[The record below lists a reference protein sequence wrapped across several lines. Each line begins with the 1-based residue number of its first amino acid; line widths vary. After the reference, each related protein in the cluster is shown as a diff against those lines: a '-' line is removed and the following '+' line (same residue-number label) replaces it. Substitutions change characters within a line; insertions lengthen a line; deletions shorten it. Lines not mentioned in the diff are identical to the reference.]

1 MSQIPVNTYEQS
13 EVNSTFNTLVQV
25 VQKLRGPNGC
35 PWDKQQTHKSLTQ
48 YAIEEAHEL
57 AQAIDQLK
65 SSASESK
72 NSETNASLLSKSYPS
87 EVVEELG
94 DLLFQ
99 VLLHAEI
106 GEQEGLFT
114 LNDVMKTVTEKMIRR
129 HPHVFGEVCVAS
141 ADEVVKNWNI
151 IKEKEKLNGKSNRSS
166 ETVHDSPFDQIPV
179 SLPALIRSQKIG
191 AKSVRYK
198 FDWSKVSE
206 VILKVDEELL
216 ELKEAIDHKTIT
228 DQQEELGDLL
238 FTVAQLARH
247 LNMDAEQSLRM
258 ANTKFEI
265 RFMKMKEIV
274 ARENKDFSLLSTSE
288 LEIYWSLA
296 KKSLMVDS
304 PMNNSKKLSLND
316 GEKL

>member
-13 EVNSTFNTLVQV
+13 EMNSTFNTLVQV

-129 HPHVFGEVCVAS
+129 HPHVFGDVAVS
-141 ADEVVKNWNI
+141 NADEVVKNWNI
-151 IKEKEKLNGKSNRSS
+151 IKENEKLHDRSKNQKSADSQNKNSS
-166 ETVHDSPFDQIPV
+166 FLENSFAQIPV

-206 VILKVDEELL
+206 VIHKVDEELL

-296 KKSLMVDS
+296 KKSLIGA
-304 PMNNSKKLSLND
+304 KL
-316 GEKL
+316 